1 MSETKFRILFVTGC
15 FIVGM
20 VVMYF
25 LYPIFHPDYK
35 DVLPVVVP
43 DSTSQVSIPD
53 TVWET
58 KIDTVWYPD
67 PYVVYRDTGSV
78 DTVWKTK
85 LPKPMGFKITKPQYV
100 SFKHFVHS
108 DFNESKVWAFAP
120 MPVDSF
126 RIDNKVKWDEYYE
139 INVLP
144 EFQLTLKQE
153 NKNNLMK
160 GTAMGLFAGAGMATQ
175 NVYLAFGG
183 VAIATVILVAF

>member
-1 MSETKFRILFVTGC
+1 
-15 FIVGM
+15 
-20 VVMYF
+20 MYF
-25 LYPIFHPDYK
+25 LYPILHPDYK

-43 DSTSQVSIPD
+43 DSTSQTSVPD

-58 KIDTVWYPD
+58 KIDTAWYPD

-78 DTVWKTK
+78 DTVWKVKEPIGLK
-85 LPKPMGFKITKPQYV
+85 LKPATQQYV

-126 RIDNKVKWDEYYE
+126 RIDNKVKWDEYVK
-139 INVLP
+139 INVYP
-144 EFQLTLKQE
+144 QYQLTLRQTRH
-153 NKNNLMK
+153 NNLMK
-160 GTAMGLFAGAGMATQ
+160 GTAMGLFAGAGMASQ

-183 VAIATVILVAF
+183 VAIATAILVAF